1 MTVNNKKIDFIVLVN
16 RCYTRFMI
24 QDEEIS
30 GISQEPVNILFNPS
44 IISKKDIWQ
53 INLIE
58 ILKLLIKILEQT
70 GKKDLKVA
78 GMAALSSSLIYRMKV
93 ESIFALQ
100 KSAMEKKPLSNRR
113 NIDIDILDMPY
124 RHESTYPVSL
134 DELLDLLENLIG
146 SIANPRSRRK
156 GQLDFE
162 TEPPDFKEYFISFEN
177 VIEKYEGLITRKIR
191 ATGSGLLREVVM
203 GLDSLDSIRCFF
215 TILFLA
221 QKQKVELEQ
230 IDDDIRIT
238 LIDDTIK
245 KEKKHDQNSK

>member
-1 MTVNNKKIDFIVLVN
+1 MSH
-16 RCYTRFMI
+16 
-24 QDEEIS
+24 DEEIS
-30 GISQEPVNILFNPS
+30 GISQDPVNILFNPS
-44 IISKKDIWQ
+44 VISKKDVWQ
-53 INLIE
+53 INLID

-100 KSAMEKKPLSNRR
+100 KAAMEKKPLINRR
-113 NIDIDILDMPY
+113 DVDIDILDMPY

-162 TEPPDFKEYFISFEN
+162 ATEPPDFKEYFVSFEN
-177 VIEKYEGLITRKIR
+177 MVGKYEDLITRKIS
-191 ATGSGLLREVVM
+191 ATGSGLLREIVID
-203 GLDSLDSIRCFF
+203 LDGLDSIRCFF
-215 TILFLA
+215 AVLFLA
-221 QKQKVELEQ
+221 QKQKVEVSQ
-230 IDDDIRIT
+230 IDDDIQVT
-238 LIDDTIK
+238 LIDNNK
-245 KEKKHDQNSK
+245 KGENDEQTSK

>member
-1 MTVNNKKIDFIVLVN
+1 MN
-16 RCYTRFMI
+16 

-30 GISQEPVNILFNPS
+30 SISQDPVNILFNPS
-44 IISKKDIWQ
+44 VISKKDVWD

-58 ILKLLIKILEQT
+58 ILKLLIKILEET

-100 KSAMEKKPLSNRR
+100 KAAMEKKPLINRR
-113 NIDIDILDMPY
+113 DVDIDILDIPY

-146 SIANPRSRRK
+146 SIANPRSRRN

-162 TEPPDFKEYFISFEN
+162 AIQPPDFKEYFIPFEN
-177 VIEKYEGLITRKIR
+177 LVVKYESLIIRKISG
-191 ATGSGLLREVVM
+191 TGSGLLKQIVAD
-203 GLDSLDSIRCFF
+203 LDSLDSIRCFF
-215 TILFLA
+215 AVLFLA
-221 QKQKVELEQ
+221 RDQKVELEQ
-230 IDDDIRIT
+230 TGDDIQVT
-238 LIDDTIK
+238 LIDDITK
-245 KEKKHDQNSK
+245 KEKEDNENSK

>member
-1 MTVNNKKIDFIVLVN
+1 MTAE
-16 RCYTRFMI
+16 
-24 QDEEIS
+24 EEIS

-44 IISKKDIWQ
+44 VIQKKDVWQ

-58 ILKLLIKILEQT
+58 ILKLLIKILEET

-100 KSAMEKKPLSNRR
+100 KAAMEKKPLTNRR
-113 NIDIDILDMPY
+113 DVDIDILDIPY

-134 DELLDLLENLIG
+134 DELLELLENLIG

-162 TEPPDFKEYFISFEN
+162 AAEPPDFKEYFVSFEN
-177 VIEKYEGLITRKIR
+177 IVEKYESLITRKIS
-191 ATGSGLLREVVM
+191 ATGSGLLREIVM
-203 GLDSLDSIRCFF
+203 DLDSLDSIRCFF
-215 TILFLA
+215 ATLFLA
-221 QKQKVELEQ
+221 QKQKVELVQ
-230 IDDDIRIT
+230 ISDDIQIT
-238 LIDDTIK
+238 LINNK
-245 KEKKHDQNSK
+245 KGEENGQTSK

>member
-1 MTVNNKKIDFIVLVN
+1 MNHY
-16 RCYTRFMI
+16 YTKFMN

-30 GISQEPVNILFNPS
+30 SISQDPVNILFNPS
-44 IISKKDIWQ
+44 VIQKKDVWK

-58 ILKLLIKILEQT
+58 ILKLLIKILEET

-100 KSAMEKKPLSNRR
+100 KAAMEKKPLINRR
-113 NIDIDILDMPY
+113 DVDIDIIDMPY

-146 SIANPRSRRK
+146 SIANPRSRRR
-156 GQLDFE
+156 GQLDFD
-162 TEPPDFKEYFISFEN
+162 TEPPDFKKYLLPFEN
-177 VIEKYEGLITRKIR
+177 LVGKYEDLIVRKIR
-191 ATGSGLLREVVM
+191 GTGSGLLKDIVID
-203 GLDSLDSIRCFF
+203 LDSLDSVRCFF
-215 TILFLA
+215 AILFLA
-221 QKQKVELEQ
+221 RDQKVELDQ
-230 IDDDIRIT
+230 IDDDIQVT

>member
-1 MTVNNKKIDFIVLVN
+1 MN
-16 RCYTRFMI
+16 

-30 GISQEPVNILFNPS
+30 SISQDPVNILFNPS
-44 IISKKDIWQ
+44 VISKKDVWEIS
-53 INLIE
+53 LIE
-58 ILKLLIKILEQT
+58 ILKLLIKILEET

-100 KSAMEKKPLSNRR
+100 KAAMEKKPLTNRR
-113 NIDIDILDMPY
+113 DVDIDILDMPY

-146 SIANPRSRRK
+146 SIANPSSRRR

-162 TEPPDFKEYFISFEN
+162 TEPPDFKEYLLPFEN
-177 VIEKYEGLITRKIR
+177 LVKKYEELIIRKIR
-191 ATGSGLLREVVM
+191 GAGSGLLKDIVID
-203 GLDSLDSIRCFF
+203 LDSLDSVRGFF
-215 TILFLA
+215 AILFLA
-221 QKQKVELEQ
+221 REQKVELEQ
-230 IDDDIRIT
+230 IDDDIQVT
-238 LIDDTIK
+238 LINDTIK